1 MGDRPDLDRRAFY
14 GSDENSLPPTP
25 AQRAFARTL
34 GDNTTG
40 TNPDYDP
47 TQRTQKPKYN
57 LTFSFGSDANIKA
70 GQSDVFGD
78 GTIGEAV
85 ARTKDGYVIAARA
98 DIITPPTGP
107 KGPKGQKGKQF
118 DTATNSLTIG
128 QEGENYGVYGKVGLV
143 NGKALDRMYNVVDG
157 IHKAEGMGP
166 SRKSP
171 PSSPSTLMM
180 GIAARNDFEIGRVNL
195 GPMHLGLQAAA
206 FGELSTVRTAGG
218 GGVFLTAGQGDF
230 KPDLPGM
237 PASEIKGSTLY
248 AGVIA
253 QGVAKDI
260 ATDKLG
266 TNPLQVSAVAGA
278 TLRFNKYAALGVS
291 FESPLTNP
299 VKDSPLKPVPYVGA
313 KLNISF

>member
-1 MGDRPDLDRRAFY
+1 MTNDA
-14 GSDENSLPPTP
+14 NSLPQTP
-25 AQRAFARTL
+25 AQSAFARTL

-57 LTFSFGSDANIKA
+57 LTFSHVSDANIKE
-70 GQSDVFGD
+70 GDSDKPGD
-78 GTIGEAV
+78 ATIFEGV
-85 ARTKDGYVIAARA
+85 ARAKDGYVIAARA
-98 DIITPPTGP
+98 DIITPPIGP
-107 KGPKGQKGKQF
+107 KGPKDKKGKQF
-118 DTATNSLTIG
+118 DTAINSLTIG
-128 QEGENYGVYGKVGLV
+128 QEGENYGVYGKIGFV
-143 NGKALDRMYNVVDG
+143 NGKALDRMYGVVDR
-157 IHKAEGMGP
+157 IHQVMGMTQP
-166 SRKSP
+166 PRRSP
-171 PSSPSTLMM
+171 PSSPSTLMI
-180 GIAARNDFEIGRVNL
+180 GIAARNDFEIGQVNL

-266 TNPLQVSAVAGA
+266 TNSLQVSAVAGA
-278 TLRFNKYAALGVS
+278 ALRFNEYAALGVS

-299 VKDSPLKPVPYVGA
+299 VKDSPHKPVPYVGA

>member
-1 MGDRPDLDRRAFY
+1 MT
-14 GSDENSLPPTP
+14 SNENSLPPTP
-25 AQRAFARTL
+25 AQRAFAQAL
-34 GDNTTG
+34 GDG

-57 LTFSFGSDANIKA
+57 LTFSFGSDANVKK
-70 GQSDVFGD
+70 GQSDAFGD

-98 DIITPPTGP
+98 DITTPPTGP
-107 KGPKGQKGKQF
+107 KGPNGEKGKQL

-128 QEGENYGVYGKVGLV
+128 QEGENYGIYGKIGVV
-143 NGKALDRMYNVVDG
+143 NGKALDRMYSVVDG

-171 PSSPSTLMM
+171 ASSPSTLMM
-180 GIAARNDFEIGRVNL
+180 GIAARGDFEIGRVDL
-195 GPMHLGLQAAA
+195 GPMHLGLQTAA
-206 FGELSTVRTAGG
+206 FGEVSTTRTAGG
-218 GGVFLTAGQGDF
+218 GGIFLTAGQGDF
-230 KPDLPGM
+230 KPDLPGI
-237 PASEIKGSTLY
+237 PASEIKGTTLY

-266 TNPLQVSAVAGA
+266 TNPFQASAVAGA
-278 TLRFNKYAALGVS
+278 TLRFNKYAAFSVS
-291 FESPLTNP
+291 FEQPLTNP
-299 VKDSPLKPVPYVGA
+299 VKTSPNKPVPYVGA
-313 KLNISF
+313 KLGVSF